1 MKDATYWI
9 SRLDLAEHPEGG
21 YFRETYRSDESI
33 GKDALPERFNGTRSF
48 STAIYFLLKGDQ
60 VSHLHR
66 IKSDELW
73 HFYSGSP
80 LTIHVINQHGNY
92 NQINLGRDFDK
103 GEACQAVVKAG
114 TWLGATVDIPDS
126 YSLVGCTLSPG
137 FDFHDFEMGNRE
149 ELLAKYPRH
158 SLIIR
163 KLTLKTAL

>member
-9 SRLDLAEHPEGG
+9 TRLDLTEHPEGG
-21 YFRETYRSDESI
+21 YFKETYRSDESV
-33 GKDALPERFNGTRSF
+33 GKDALPERFNGDRSF

-80 LTIHVINQHGNY
+80 LTVHIIDQNGEY
-92 NQINLGRDFDK
+92 SQIKLGCDFDK
-103 GEACQAVVKAG
+103 GEVCQAVVKAG
-114 TWLGATVDIPDS
+114 VWFGASVDTPDS
-126 YSLVGCTLSPG
+126 YSLVGCTVSPG
-137 FDFHDFEMGNRE
+137 FDFNDFEMGQRG

-158 SLIIR
+158 SSIIK
-163 KLTLKTAL
+163 KLTLKTA